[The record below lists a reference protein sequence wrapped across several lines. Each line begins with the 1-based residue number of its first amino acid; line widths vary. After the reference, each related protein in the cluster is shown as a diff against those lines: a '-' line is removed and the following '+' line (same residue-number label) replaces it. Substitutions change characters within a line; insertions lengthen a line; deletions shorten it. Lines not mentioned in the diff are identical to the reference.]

1 MLTDTRRTLEK
12 FKETLYEMQTDLSI
26 MLVDEEEALDRIP
39 QDSEKYDSAWEIVSA
54 FKDAIDSLE
63 ETMDNLQIA
72 IDGSEDE

>member
-12 FKETLYEMQTDLSI
+12 FKESLYEMQTDLAI

-39 QDSEKYDSAWEIVSA
+39 QDSEEYDAACEIVSA
-54 FKDAIDSLE
+54 FKDAIESLE

-72 IDGSEDE
+72 IDRSED